1 MIPKHPDVMVTL
13 SGHDGNAFVV
23 LGRCCQ
29 AAREAGLAEDEIATF
44 IVEATASDYDH
55 LLQTAIRWFEV
66 R

>member
-1 MIPKHPDVMVTL
+1 MIPKHPDVIVII

-29 AAREAGLAEDEIATF
+29 AAREAGHSEEEIAKFMT
-44 IVEATASDYDH
+44 EATAGDYDH
-55 LLQTAIRWFEV
+55 LLQTAMRWFEV